1 MFTES
6 WSSDQVMQ
14 RASYVTVLDSS
25 KCACS
30 HQRWYRCQSLLRFYV
45 VGQKWLEDATCG
57 RGFVWKRRKELSV
70 FKQKRLCVERALVFN
85 GTEESLIA
93 WIISLS
99 PLKRVASW
107 LLYYVND
114 PNMRFISL
122 LYLWLWSPPIHC
134 HEIFVAER
142 NLEAVDKRYW
152 T

>member
-6 WSSDQVMQ
+6 WSCDQVMQ

-45 VGQKWLEDATCG
+45 VGQKWLKDATCG
-57 RGFVWKRRKELSV
+57 RGFVWKMRRELSV

-99 PLKRVASW
+99 AFKSCCVLTT
-107 LLYYVND
+107 LLYKWLKYEIH
-114 PNMRFISL
+114 ISIV
-122 LYLWLWSPPIHC
+122 P
-134 HEIFVAER
+134 VALVAAYSLPR
-142 NLEAVDKRYW
+142 DFRSWKKFRSCR
-152 T
+152 